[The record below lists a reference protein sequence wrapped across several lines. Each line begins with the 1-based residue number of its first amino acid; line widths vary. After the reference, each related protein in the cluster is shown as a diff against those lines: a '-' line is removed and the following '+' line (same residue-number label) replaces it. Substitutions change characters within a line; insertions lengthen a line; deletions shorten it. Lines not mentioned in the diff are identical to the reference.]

1 MPIKYDKALEIATGN
16 SRKTKTWKNKTI
28 QWSELLSKLETTTR
42 TPETVAEYKAMGR
55 DRQSDIK
62 DVGGFVGGY
71 CDNGSRSDIRDRSV
85 LCLDA
90 DFADADLWPDWELLY
105 GNAAAVYSTHKHTPE
120 KPRLRLVVPL
130 SRNVTP
136 DEYMAIGRRVAH
148 TLGMDK
154 FDDTSYQPQRMM
166 YWPSTSQDG
175 EYFFRY
181 TDAPLLDPDEV
192 LATYRDW
199 HDVSAWP
206 TSSREA
212 EQPKKVASKQ
222 KDPLEKGGLVGAFC
236 RAYFPIDEAI
246 AAFVPAYQPCT
257 EPNRYTYTEGST
269 AAGVV
274 IYEDG
279 KFSYSFHGT
288 DPASG
293 QTVNAWDL
301 VRLHL
306 FADLDVCIGPDTSA
320 TLRPSYKAMVKLA
333 TEDKRVT
340 AQIVADRIAEAEI
353 DFDGDLES
361 IEHDLEKIKDRQMAK
376 LKEYKEEKRAREAEL
391 APIFD
396 DIARENE
403 KTADWREKL
412 KITDKGGIAQ
422 TIENV
427 VTILRYDPKLK
438 DCLALNEM
446 EHNIIARQSLPWR
459 KVKNHSQW
467 VDADDAALRYYLE
480 RVYGIASKDKIFD
493 AVNVVASENKF
504 HPVRDYLDGC
514 TWDGEPRVET
524 LLVDYLGAED
534 NAYTRAVTRKA
545 LVAAVARVYT
555 PGCKFDY
562 MLTIRGRQGLGKS
575 ALIAKLGGQWFSDSF
590 TTLQGKDA
598 YEQVQGVWI
607 MEVGELAGMRKAEAE
622 TIKLYISKQV
632 DRFRPAYGR
641 RLQEFPRQCIFVGT
655 TNETQFL
662 RDTTGN
668 RRFWVVD
675 TPNEPLKDMWEELT
689 PEVVKQVWAEAV
701 EIYRAGEKLYLSRA
715 LEAVARSVQEVYE
728 EENPRA
734 GIVAEYLDR
743 LLPAGWEEMDL
754 YSRRSWLESDAEGT
768 VKRQTVCILEIW
780 AEALSGNPD
789 KLDRYA
795 IKEIGDIMAGM
806 GEWKRAANKDNK
818 RTIKP
823 YGRQRYY
830 ERRDEET

>member
-1 MPIKYDKALEIATGN
+1 MTIHHDKALDVALGN
-16 SRKTKTWKNKTI
+16 SRKTKTWKNKAL
-28 QWSELLSKLETTTR
+28 QWSELLARLEKETR
-42 TPETVAEYKAMGR
+42 TSETVAEYKAMGR
-55 DRQSDIK
+55 DQQSEIK

-71 CDNGSRSDIRDRSV
+71 CNNGSRSDIRHRSI

-130 SRNVTP
+130 ARNVTP
-136 DEYMAIGRRVAH
+136 DEYQAIGRRVAEV
-148 TLGMDK
+148 LGIDK

-166 YWPSTSQDG
+166 YWPSCSQDG
-175 EYFFRY
+175 AYFFRY
-181 TDAPLLDPDEV
+181 TDAPLLDPDAV
-192 LATYRDW
+192 LATYHNW
-199 HDVSAWP
+199 ADVSSWP

-212 EQPKKVASKQ
+212 EQPKKAASKQ

-236 RAYFPIDEAI
+236 RAYYPIQEAI
-246 AAFVPAYQPCT
+246 AAFVPAYQPCD

-288 DPASG
+288 DPASL

-306 FADLDVCIGPDTSA
+306 FRDLDADCAPDTPASS
-320 TLRPSYKAMVKLA
+320 RPSYKAMTQLA
-333 TEDKRVT
+333 SEDKRVT
-340 AQIVADRIAEAEI
+340 AQVVEDRAAEALA
-353 DFDGDLES
+353 DFDEDVPDTNVGET
-361 IEHDLEKIKDRQMAK
+361 
-376 LKEYKEEKRAREAEL
+376 
-391 APIFD
+391 
-396 DIARENE
+396 N
-403 KTADWREKL
+403 WREKL
-412 KITDKGGIAQ
+412 RLTDRGGIAQ

-427 VTILRYDPKLK
+427 VTILRYDPKLEG
-438 DCLALNEM
+438 CLALNEM
-446 EHNIIARQSLPWR
+446 EHNIVARKDLPWR
-459 KVKNHSQW
+459 KVRGTSQW

-480 RVYGIASKDKIFD
+480 RVYGIASKDRIFD

-504 HPVRDYLDGC
+504 HPVRDYLDTC
-514 TWDGEPRVET
+514 TWDGVPRVET
-524 LLVDYLGAED
+524 LLIDYLGAED

-545 LVAAVARVYT
+545 LAAAVARIYR

-575 ALIAKLGGQWFSDSF
+575 ALIAKLGGKWFSDSF

-641 RLQEFPRQCIFVGT
+641 RLQEFPRQCIFIGT

-675 TPNEPLKDMWEELT
+675 TPNDPARDMWEELT
-689 PEVVKQVWAEAV
+689 PETVKQVWAEAV
-701 EIYRAGEKLYLSRA
+701 DIYSKGEELFLPRK
-715 LEAVARSVQEVYE
+715 LEAVAREVQATYE

-734 GIVAEYLDR
+734 GIIADYLDR
-743 LLPAGWEEMDL
+743 RLPDGWDDMDL
-754 YSRRSWLESDAEGT
+754 YSRRSWLESGAEGT
-768 VKRQTVCILEIW
+768 TERQQVCTLELW
-780 AEALSGNPD
+780 AEALGGNPD

-795 IKEIGDIMAGM
+795 LKEIRDIMAGLPA
-806 GEWKRAANKDNK
+806 WRRPKDN
-818 RTIKP
+818 RTTIRP

-830 ERRDEET
+830 ERTSTE

>member
-1 MPIKYDKALEIATGN
+1 MIVQNDKALDIALGN
-16 SRKTKTWKNKTI
+16 SRKTKTWKNKTV
-28 QWSELLSKLETTTR
+28 QWSELLDRLKTTTR
-42 TPETVAEYKAMGR
+42 TPETVAEYTAMGR
-55 DRQSDIK
+55 NQQSDIT

-71 CDNGSRSDIRDRSV
+71 CVNGSRSGDGKESGVRFRSI

-90 DFADADLWPDWELLY
+90 DFADGDLWPDWELLY
-105 GNAAAVYSTHKHTPE
+105 GKAAAAYSTHKHTPE

-130 SRNVTP
+130 SRNVDA
-136 DEYMAIGRRVAH
+136 DEYQAIGRRVAH
-148 TLGMDK
+148 TLGIDK
-154 FDDTSYQPQRMM
+154 FDDTSYQPQRVM

-175 EYFFRY
+175 EYIFKY
-181 TDAPLLDPDEV
+181 MDAPLLDPDEI
-192 LATYRDW
+192 LATYHDW
-199 HDVSAWP
+199 RDVSAWP

-212 EQPKKVASKQ
+212 EQPKKAAGKQ

-236 RAYFPIDEAI
+236 RAYYPIDEAI
-246 AAFVPAYQPCT
+246 AAFVPAYQPCD
-257 EPNRYTYTEGST
+257 EPNRYTYIEGST

-306 FADLDVCIGPDTSA
+306 VHELDVCIGPDTSP
-320 TLRPSYKAMVKLA
+320 TLRPSYKAMTELA
-333 TEDKRVT
+333 TKDKRVT
-340 AQIVADRIAEAEI
+340 AQIVADRSAEALS
-353 DFDGDLES
+353 DFDAPVEES
-361 IEHDLEKIKDRQMAK
+361 PA
-376 LKEYKEEKRAREAEL
+376 EEK
-391 APIFD
+391 
-396 DIARENE
+396 
-403 KTADWREKL
+403 DWREKL
-412 KITDKGGIAQ
+412 KVTDKGAIAQ
-422 TIENV
+422 TIENAV
-427 VTILRYDPKLK
+427 IILRHDPKLK

-446 EHNIIARQSLPWR
+446 EHNIVTRKSLPWR
-459 KVKNHSQW
+459 KVRGTSQW
-467 VDADDAALRYYLE
+467 VDADDAALRFYME
-480 RVYGIASKDKIFD
+480 RVYGIASKDRIFD

-504 HPVRDYLDGC
+504 HPVRDYLDDC
-514 TWDGEPRVET
+514 TWDGVPRVET
-524 LLVDYLGAED
+524 LLIDYLGAED

-545 LVAAVARVYT
+545 LVAAVARIYR

-562 MLTIRGRQGLGKS
+562 MLTIRGQQGLGKS
-575 ALIAKLGGQWFSDSF
+575 ALIAKLGGKWFSDSF
-590 TTLQGKDA
+590 TTMQGKDA

-641 RLQEFPRQCIFVGT
+641 RLQEFPRQCIFIGT

-675 TPNEPLKDMWEELT
+675 TPNEPAKDMWEDLT
-689 PEVVKQVWAEAV
+689 AEAIKLIWAEAV
-701 EIYRAGEKLYLSRA
+701 EIYKAGEELYLPRS
-715 LEAVARSVQEVYE
+715 LEAVAREVQEEYE

-734 GIVAEYLDR
+734 GIIADYLDR
-743 LLPAGWEEMDL
+743 LLPAGWEDMDL
-754 YSRRSWLESDAEGT
+754 YARRNWLEGDAEG
-768 VKRQTVCILEIW
+768 VAKRQSVCILEIW
-780 AEALSGNPD
+780 AEALNGNPD

-795 IKEIGDIMAGM
+795 IKEISGIVAGLP
-806 GEWKRAANKDNK
+806 GWTRANNQRK
-818 RTIKP
+818 TIKP

-830 ERRDEET
+830 ERREA